1 MRRRSL
7 RWLVSVKKEPD
18 VSVAIFAIR
27 NSCIFSVGFAVV
39 PRLERSWG
47 SINHCGFAE
56 IWVCVFVV
64 FCATTAT
71 SDYSV
76 EGGDVYI

>member
-1 MRRRSL
+1 M
-7 RWLVSVKKEPD
+7 RWLVSVKKELD
-18 VSVAIFAIR
+18 VSVAIFAVGTLLH
-27 NSCIFSVGFAVV
+27 FLWGFAVV

-64 FCATTAT
+64 FLCNN
-71 SDYSV
+71 SNLRLFC
-76 EGGDVYI
+76 

>member
-1 MRRRSL
+1 M
-7 RWLVSVKKEPD
+7 SVLPYFLSE
-18 VSVAIFAIR
+18 

-64 FCATTAT
+64 FRAQQQPQIILLKEGTDT
-71 SDYSV
+71 S
-76 EGGDVYI
+76 EGKPWLTGMHVLQ

>member
-1 MRRRSL
+1 L
-7 RWLVSVKKEPD
+7 RWLVSVKKELD
-18 VSVAIFAIR
+18 VSVAFLLSE

-47 SINHCGFAE
+47 SINRCGFAE

-76 EGGDVYI
+76 EGGDGYI